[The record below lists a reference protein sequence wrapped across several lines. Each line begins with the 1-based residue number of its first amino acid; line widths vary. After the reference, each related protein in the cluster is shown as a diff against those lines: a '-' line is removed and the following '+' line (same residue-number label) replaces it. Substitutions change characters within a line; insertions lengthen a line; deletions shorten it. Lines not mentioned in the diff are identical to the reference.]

1 VVQLNTFKTVSPF
14 QDVKIP
20 VQILARMKEKTTRQ
34 IFEWCAHLASSL
46 AWPLFSTLSILMP
59 FIHVQKYLLC

>member
-1 VVQLNTFKTVSPF
+1 
-14 QDVKIP
+14 
-20 VQILARMKEKTTRQ
+20 MKEKTTRQ